1 VKVCSGKW
9 ARAGGANGRA
19 LLASIWAPEEGCGS
33 LVRVGEAGTR
43 DKAHEFKTV
52 ESESQR
58 VRESESQRRKSW

>member
-1 VKVCSGKW
+1 M
-9 ARAGGANGRA
+9 
-19 LLASIWAPEEGCGS
+19 
-33 LVRVGEAGTR
+33 VRVGEAGTR